1 MAANNME
8 MKMYSREGA
17 TLYNVDCMELMKT
30 LPDRHFDLAIVD
42 PPYGIGKDWKKRNKG
57 AVFADTT
64 YDNST
69 PPPVSIL
76 MS

>member
-1 MAANNME
+1 MADIGCITMA
-8 MKMYSREGA
+8 GA

-30 LPDRHFDLAIVD
+30 LPNKHFDLAIVD

-57 AVFADTT
+57 AVFAETT

-69 PPPVSIL
+69 PPIWNTSTN
-76 MS
+76 

>member
-1 MAANNME
+1 ME